1 TEQKLV
7 LTHETPRREMSGV
20 CVGNPRGDHVLP
32 SQSDTSGVAEG
43 RWQPPRS
50 GVLEVGGVGAGT
62 APESQTP
69 LGSTCPTAMQNL
81 ALVQEMPR
89 GEAYVTEPV
98 AESVFTASEKGPE
111 SCQRSPF
118 HTAVNPLED
127 EFVAG
132 S

>member
-1 TEQKLV
+1 
-7 LTHETPRREMSGV
+7 
-20 CVGNPRGDHVLP
+20 
-32 SQSDTSGVAEG
+32 
-43 RWQPPRS
+43 
-50 GVLEVGGVGAGT
+50 
-62 APESQTP
+62 
-69 LGSTCPTAMQNL
+69 MQNL

>member
-1 TEQKLV
+1 
-7 LTHETPRREMSGV
+7 
-20 CVGNPRGDHVLP
+20 
-32 SQSDTSGVAEG
+32 
-43 RWQPPRS
+43 
-50 GVLEVGGVGAGT
+50 
-62 APESQTP
+62 
-69 LGSTCPTAMQNL
+69 MQNL

-132 S
+132 SWDAPITIQNVLLTHEDLTPSTSSLPGRARAGSVL